1 MLFVF
6 FELCYI
12 FFKLCFMFF
21 KLCFMFLNDKH
32 LLRGG
37 NIGAGE
43 RGLYNTA
50 LPDKM
55 LATMIKHMVVI
66 ELTFKD

>member
-1 MLFVF
+1 
-6 FELCYI
+6 
-12 FFKLCFMFF
+12 
-21 KLCFMFLNDKH
+21 MFLNDKH

-43 RGLYNTA
+43 RGLYNTT

>member
-1 MLFVF
+1 MF
-6 FELCYI
+6 FSCPRLNCA
-12 FFKLCFMFF
+12 LCFFF
-21 KLCFMFLNDKH
+21 KLCFMFLKDKH

-55 LATMIKHMVVI
+55 LATMIKHMVAI